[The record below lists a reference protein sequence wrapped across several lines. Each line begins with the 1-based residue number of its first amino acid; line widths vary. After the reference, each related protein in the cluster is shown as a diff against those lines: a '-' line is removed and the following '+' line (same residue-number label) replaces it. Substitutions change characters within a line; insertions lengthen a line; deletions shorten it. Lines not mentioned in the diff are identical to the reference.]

1 MEAVLDCLQQLK
13 WRPWILQGTRNVSSC
28 PHQIDFWLDP
38 TKPGRPADL
47 RVPFSR
53 LQAVKVFLESHGIS
67 YNIMIED
74 VQVGQPQWVVEMRER
89 EGNGGQFFAKPTH
102 GVEMVRFGGK
112 TQAGLGISP

>member
-1 MEAVLDCLQQLK
+1 
-13 WRPWILQGTRNVSSC
+13 
-28 PHQIDFWLDP
+28 
-38 TKPGRPADL
+38 
-47 RVPFSR
+47 
-53 LQAVKVFLESHGIS
+53 
-67 YNIMIED
+67 MIED